1 MPREADAVQIIARR
15 AEGGMRDAL
24 SILDQAL
31 SLTAGSEL
39 TTAIAEEITGSI
51 SLAALDQYVAA
62 ILAHD
67 ATAALDQLAI
77 IFDNGKNMARFV
89 TDLLQYLRSLDCPD
103 RRKNTHASDLFAA
116 NLEADQVPVFCPDWP
131 GDD

>member
-1 MPREADAVQIIARR
+1 M
-15 AEGGMRDAL
+15 
-24 SILDQAL
+24 
-31 SLTAGSEL
+31 
-39 TTAIAEEITGSI
+39 TTEIAEEITGSI

-89 TDLLQYLRSLDCPD
+89 TDLLQYLRDLLIVQTGGE
-103 RRKNTHASDLFAA
+103 NTHASDLFAA
-116 NLEADQVPVFCPDWP
+116 NLSVDQSRLFAQTSH
-131 GDD
+131 

>member
-1 MPREADAVQIIARR
+1 MQIIARR

-62 ILAHD
+62 ILDHD
-67 ATAALDQLAI
+67 ATAALTNLRLSLI
-77 IFDNGKNMARFV
+77 MARIWLVLSRTYF
-89 TDLLQYLRSLDCPD
+89 
-103 RRKNTHASDLFAA
+103 NTYGIF
-116 NLEADQVPVFCPDWP
+116 
-131 GDD
+131 